1 MKYKI
6 GLGLMELIRVACWM
20 FMGVL
25 LVNYYDVDITSKMQ
39 NVAEVMNG
47 Y

>member
-6 GLGLMELIRVACWM
+6 GLGILELIRTVCWM

-25 LVNYYDVDITSKMQ
+25 LVNYFDIDITSKIELLRGM
-39 NVAEVMNG
+39 
-47 Y
+47 